1 MQAKIQKTTTA
12 MSTIKAT
19 AAQLYLE
26 NSLLQK
32 NHADELM
39 SMLSVPYSGLVLD
52 LGCGTGHLATI
63 LSDLVGPEGQ
73 VVAVDPDA
81 ERIKVAK
88 RDNSRPNI
96 QYSVA
101 NDQTFPGEHYD
112 LIVST
117 HVIHW
122 IKNKQALFNRLY
134 SKLAPGGSF
143 GFVTYDGPPNH
154 PQIVSQALGVL
165 VTQSFEETMFNTLKF
180 EKKEVYEGL
189 AKPAGF
195 EVACIKV
202 DHKEKSFV
210 SVDEFLEF
218 WSGVSHGVFSVSDV
232 DEKKLDKYKEDHKKE
247 LLSHPIPYDML
258 CMTVNK

>member
-1 MQAKIQKTTTA
+1 
-12 MSTIKAT
+12 MSTIKAK

-32 NHADELM
+32 EHADELM
-39 SMLSVPYSGLVLD
+39 SMLSVPYGGLVLD

-81 ERIKVAK
+81 ERIKIAK
-88 RDNSRPNI
+88 RENSRPNI

-101 NDQTFPGEHYD
+101 NNQTFPGEHYD

-122 IKNKQALFNRLY
+122 IKNKQALFNRLF

-143 GFVTYDGPPNH
+143 GFLTYDGTPEF
-154 PQIVSQALGVL
+154 PQIVRKGLSILVSPDFLSNLLRGQAIFESKE
-165 VTQSFEETMFNTLKF
+165 TYQS
-180 EKKEVYEGL
+180 L
-189 AKPAGF
+189 ATTAGF
-195 EVACIKV
+195 NIAHSQVIPKLFLYHTVE
-202 DHKEKSFV
+202 EL
-210 SVDEFLEF
+210 LEF
-218 WSGVSHGVFSVSDV
+218 WSGVSHGVFSVSNV
-232 DEKKLDKYKEDHKKE
+232 DEEKIKSFKENHEKE
-247 LLSHPIPYDML
+247 LASDLINFDTF
-258 CMTVNK
+258 CMVVEKAH